1 MTATAGLEVYVVGG
15 AVRDELLGLPQG
27 DRDWVVVGASPEEM
41 VRRGFI
47 PVGGDFPVFLHPQTK
62 EEYALAR
69 TERKAGKGY
78 KGFTF
83 YTGPDVTLEED
94 LRRRDLTINAM
105 ARRADGT
112 LADPLHGQDDLRR
125 RVFRHASPAFVEDPV
140 RILRVARF
148 ATRFTDFTLA
158 GDTLLLCRKMVTN
171 GETRALVPERI
182 WKEISRGLMNEK
194 PSRMFG
200 LLQETTALPSILPGL
215 VWNQEVAHALD
226 LAAARALPLPSRYA
240 VLLSQT
246 PEPQAL
252 ARVLK
257 VPAECADYARLAQV
271 MDERIGMLPLKPGG
285 TFEDDLQVRARYVM
299 ETFEATDSLRKPA
312 RFRDLLEVIL
322 CTRHS
327 LTENLDAELR
337 RIELWGVILKAYLA
351 VDAGAVARACEADP
365 GAIKQAVRTARF
377 NAVLASLRAIRT

>member
-105 ARRADGT
+105 ARRPDGT

-125 RVFRHASPAFVEDPV
+125 RVFKHASPAFVEDPV

-158 GDTLLLCRKMVTN
+158 GDTLLLCRTMVAN

-182 WKEISRGLMNEK
+182 WKEVSRGLMNEK

-226 LAAARALPLPSRYA
+226 LSAARALPLPSRYA
-240 VLLSQT
+240 VLLSRT
-246 PEPQAL
+246 PEPQVLSRA
-252 ARVLK
+252 LK

-271 MDERIGMLPLKPGG
+271 MDERIGMLPLKPGV

-337 RIELWGVILKAYLA
+337 RIELWGVVLKAYLS
-351 VDAGAVARACEADP
+351 VDAGAVARACETDP
-365 GAIKQAVRTARF
+365 TGIKQAVRAARF
-377 NAVLASLRAIRT
+377 EAVLASLRSIRT